1 MQPGLHVAKI
11 WYKIINKKTRYTT
24 QHSLIY
30 NTNDLFDGI
39 TSYAI
44 RFTRPMRSTY
54 GDFYIGSKRSKSD
67 YLSVSGQFVT

>member
-1 MQPGLHVAKI
+1 MVQNHKQENLNHSNV
-11 WYKIINKKTRYTT
+11 
-24 QHSLIY
+24 QVSLIY

-44 RFTRPMRSTY
+44 RFTRPVRSTY
-54 GDFYIGSKRSKSD
+54 GDFYIGSKRRKSD